1 MQYLVAGLGNPGRAY
16 ARQRHNVGFMA
27 IDALAGA
34 AVTFSKKFQGELAE
48 ITREGTKLWLLKP
61 QTFMNLSGQSLRAAM
76 DFYKLPPAQIIVLH
90 DDLDLP
96 LGKIRIK
103 QGGGHGGHNGLRDID
118 AHLGADYWRIRIGIA
133 HPGDKD
139 RVHDYVLSDFTAEER
154 RILDPLL
161 EQLAEHLPLFWT
173 KSPAALMSRL
183 APAAE

>member
-1 MQYLVAGLGNPGRAY
+1 VQWLIAGLGNPGRPY
-16 ARQRHNVGFMA
+16 AQQRHNVGFMA
-27 IDALAGA
+27 VDALAGRSA
-34 AVTFSKKFQGELAE
+34 SFSKKFQGELAE
-48 ITREGTKLWLLKP
+48 LRREDAKLWLLKP
-61 QTFMNLSGQSLRAAM
+61 QTFMNCSGQSLRAAA

-118 AHLGADYWRIRIGIA
+118 AHLGTDYWRIRIGIG

-139 RVHDYVLSDFTAEER
+139 KVHDYVLSDFTDTER
-154 RILDPLL
+154 RIIDPLL
-161 EQLAEHLPLFWT
+161 EHLAEHLPLFWK

-183 APAAE
+183 APTVD

>member
-1 MQYLVAGLGNPGRAY
+1 M
-16 ARQRHNVGFMA
+16 
-27 IDALAGA
+27 
-34 AVTFSKKFQGELAE
+34 E
-48 ITREGTKLWLLKP
+48 ITRGGTKLWLLKP
-61 QTFMNLSGQSLRAAM
+61 QTYMNLSGQSLRAAA
-76 DFYKLPPAQIIVLH
+76 DFYQLPLAQIIVLH

-118 AHLGADYWRIRIGIA
+118 AHLGTDYWRIRIGIG

-139 RVHDYVLSDFTAEER
+139 KVHDYVLSDFTSTEHKIIA
-154 RILDPLL
+154 PLL

-183 APAAE
+183 APTAD